1 MTEEYKTTLL
11 LKAALEFNAAVMAIA
26 TRTVAAKDTKLRTV
40 GRELSRLF
48 ENYHKRVSLIL
59 KEGEE
64 QNVTNSKND

>member
-11 LKAALEFNAAVMAIA
+11 LKAALEFNAAVIAIA

-48 ENYHKRVSLIL
+48 ENYHQRVSLIL
-59 KEGEE
+59 KEEGE
-64 QNVTNSKND
+64 K